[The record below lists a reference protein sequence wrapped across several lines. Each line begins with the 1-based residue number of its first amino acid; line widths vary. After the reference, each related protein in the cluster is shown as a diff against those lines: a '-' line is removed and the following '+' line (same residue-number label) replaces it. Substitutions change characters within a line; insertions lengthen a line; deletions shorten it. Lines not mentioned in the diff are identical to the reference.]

1 MSLLNQYR
9 ETELALAEL
18 QDRLQKLSSDDR
30 LKAEIEFEK
39 KLRGLMAE
47 YGKSLPNVIAI
58 LDPQSV
64 KKSAS
69 EPVKRRERQVKVY
82 KNPNN
87 GEVVETKG
95 GNNKILKAWK
105 AEHGADVVEGWL
117 QA

>member
-18 QDRLQKLSSDDR
+18 QDRLKKLSSDDR
-30 LKAEIEFEK
+30 LKAEIEFEN
-39 KLRGLMAE
+39 KLRALMAE

-64 KKSAS
+64 KDAVA
-69 EPVKRRERQVKVY
+69 EPAKRRERQVKVY

-95 GNNKILKAWK
+95 GNNKVLKAWK
-105 AEHGADVVEGWL
+105 AEHGAAVVDGWL

>member
-18 QDRLQKLSSDDR
+18 QDRLKILSSDDR

-39 KLRGLMAE
+39 KFRALMAE

-64 KKSAS
+64 KMTAA
-69 EPVKRRERQVKVY
+69 EPAKRRERQVKVY
-82 KNPNN
+82 KNPEN

-105 AEHGADVVEGWL
+105 AEHGATVVDGWL

>member
-18 QDRLQKLSSDDR
+18 QERLQKLSSDDR
-30 LKAEIEFEK
+30 LKAEIEFER
-39 KLRGLMAE
+39 KLRALMAE

-64 KKSAS
+64 KKGAA
-69 EPVKRRERQVKVY
+69 EPAKRRERQEKIY
-82 KNPNN
+82 TNPHN
-87 GEVVETKG
+87 GEVVKTKG
-95 GNNKILKAWK
+95 GNNKVLKAWK